1 MWGRSMDIIK
11 TLTTALKE
19 ADNQRARSTQ
29 VELGASSV
37 GGCRAQA
44 WHIINQTPKIN
55 EGTES
60 LAAILGTAIH
70 NTVQEALQ
78 SYDLFGEDYLL
89 EQGFETP
96 ELKGHCDFYSRKDK
110 LVVDWKTTSLKNLPK
125 FPSAQQKMQVQ
136 LYGYLLTKNGLE
148 VETVALC
155 AIPRDGRMRDIKVWQ
170 APYDESVALE
180 GLQWIAEIKAMESA
194 PPPERSAAFFC
205 RDYCSYYDPSGKIGC
220 TGK

>member
-1 MWGRSMDIIK
+1 MDIIK

-205 RDYCSYYDPSGKIGC
+205 RDFCSYYDPSGKIGC

>member
-1 MWGRSMDIIK
+1 MDIAK
-11 TLTTALKE
+11 TLQAALKD
-19 ADNQRARSTQ
+19 ADGQRERSTQ

-44 WHIINQTPKIN
+44 WHIINQTPKTN
-55 EGTES
+55 ENTES
-60 LAAILGTAIH
+60 LSAILGTAIH
-70 NTVQEALQ
+70 HTIQEALQ
-78 SYDLFGEDYLL
+78 AYDLFGDDFLL
-89 EQGFETP
+89 EEGFETS
-96 ELKGHCDFYSRKDK
+96 ELKGHCDFYSRKNK
-110 LVVDWKTTSLKNLPK
+110 LVIDWKTTSLKNLPK

-136 LYGYLLTKNGLE
+136 LYGYLLTQNGLE

-170 APYDESVALE
+170 APYDESVAQE
-180 GLQWIAEIKAMESA
+180 GLKWIAEIKAMESA

-220 TGK
+220 AGK

>member
-1 MWGRSMDIIK
+1 MDIIK

>member
-1 MWGRSMDIIK
+1 MDIIK

-110 LVVDWKTTSLKNLPK
+110 LVVDWKTTSLKNLSK

-170 APYDESVALE
+170 APYDESVAVE

>member
-1 MWGRSMDIIK
+1 MDIIK

-136 LYGYLLTKNGLE
+136 LYGYLLTQNGLE

-170 APYDESVALE
+170 APYDESVAQE
-180 GLQWIAEIKAMESA
+180 GLQWIAEIKAMECA

-205 RDYCSYYDPSGKIGC
+205 RDYCSYYNPSGKIGC

>member
-1 MWGRSMDIIK
+1 MDIIK

-29 VELGASSV
+29 IELGASSV

-89 EQGFETP
+89 EQGFETA

-110 LVVDWKTTSLKNLPK
+110 LVVDWKTTSLKNLSK

-205 RDYCSYYDPSGKIGC
+205 RDFCSYYDPSGKIGC